1 MEKVSLLTYL
11 VFSLSTAFVI
21 YQLYRAAQRSTT
33 LLILL
38 LLWAILT
45 AVLGGSGFYRQGF
58 EMPPRFLFLVGP
70 GIVLVLVLLLT
81 NRGRTFLDKVDIGDL
96 TLLQTVRIPVEV
108 TLFQLYAAGLVPE
121 IMTFSGKNFDIL
133 TGLSAPVVYY
143 LVWQRKTLSLQW
155 LLAWNFICLALLF
168 TIMAIAI
175 LSLPTPFQRF
185 GFEQPNT
192 GVTYFPFVWLPGIIV
207 PAALFAH
214 LVSIRWLLLN
224 REPAF
229 GRKQGEVLLPPPG

>member
-21 YQLYRAAQRSTT
+21 FQLYRASQRSGI
-33 LLILL
+33 LLTLL
-38 LLWAILT
+38 LLWALLT
-45 AVLGGSGFYRQGF
+45 AALGWSGFYRQGYQ
-58 EMPPRFLFLVGP
+58 MPPRFLFLVGP
-70 GIVLVLVLLLT
+70 GIVLILVLLLT
-81 NRGRTFLDKVDIGDL
+81 PRGRALLDKSDIGEL
-96 TLLQTVRIPVEV
+96 TLLQTVRLPVEV
-108 TLFQLYAAGLVPE
+108 TLFQLFAAGLVPE
-121 IMTFSGKNFDIL
+121 IMTFAGKNFDIF

-143 LVWQRKTLSLQW
+143 LVWQRKTLSPRW
-155 LLAWNFICLALLF
+155 LLAWNFLCLAFLF

-214 LVSIRWLLLN
+214 LVSLRKLLLT
-224 REPAF
+224 RKPAS
-229 GRKQGEVLLPPPG
+229 GRKQGEVLLSPPA